1 MVRRSCIRSRQR
13 VRLIWNFYRPAVDAL
28 LARMAEASRTHGGGP
43 APQILRAME
52 NLKLEALWDEPKT
65 TFKTLSQKFAENA
78 RERCRPISCRRK
90 KRAIFR
96 PNSDGSMPPA
106 TFPSRTLRAEI
117 VKECCV

>member
-1 MVRRSCIRSRQR
+1 MIYPTLTLLEELGHVTVAAGDGAKKLHTITPEGQAYLES
-13 VRLIWNFYRPAVDAL
+13 YRPAVDVL

-90 KRAIFR
+90 ARDF
-96 PNSDGSMPPA
+96 
-106 TFPSRTLRAEI
+106 
-117 VKECCV
+117 